1 MQLQYPLEEKIG
13 SPDLLVGRKKEFAS
27 FNKWIGRMPHK
38 LSKSR
43 VILARRKS
51 GKTSFVQRIFNQV
64 WSQNGTV
71 VPFFLDIADEAI
83 WYPEFA
89 RKYYS
94 HFMSQY
100 ISFLERDTSLV
111 RNPLSLDD
119 IRAYAKTNKDID
131 FVVRDVERFWQHE
144 ERGQHYFMWEIASHA
159 PHRYA
164 SLSGLDDRT
173 TRRFL
178 VILDEFQNIATHVYR
193 NQAFQGTPHKTM
205 PGSFHS
211 LSESKVAPMLVTG
224 SYPGILLEIM
234 ANYLEAGRLSIFRM
248 KPSLEPKHGLEAVYR
263 YAQFYHEPIKDETAE
278 YINELCMSDPF
289 LISCVISNELE
300 GKDLTKR
307 NGVSKAVA
315 YELSHFES
323 EMSKTWNEYLR
334 RTFERTNGVTTKKLM
349 LFLNKNSEQDYRP
362 SDLKSELNLTLSEEE
377 IYERLEVLMAS
388 DVIRQGQSAFRFRG
402 LEDGTLNLILR
413 NHFEEEIEGVRPDF
427 IGEFE
432 AQLKA
437 ERAETRKW
445 RGLANDFKGRL
456 AEIKLAFVFRSKQ
469 QMGQPLNLTD
479 YFTDVADTRPLKLVS
494 VMERVSHRL
503 LNGDG
508 EEIDIIAK
516 ADDGRVVMVE
526 VRDRKDKTGTKPVMG
541 LQTNALDY
549 AEQYG
554 VAVLPAFLSLSGFTE
569 EAIEF
574 CKANGIAIAR
584 ENLTI

>member
-1 MQLQYPLEEKIG
+1 
-13 SPDLLVGRKKEFAS
+13 DLLVGRKKEFAS
-27 FNKWIGRMPHK
+27 FDKWTSKIPNE

-51 GKTSFVQRIFNQV
+51 GKTSFVQRIFNQL
-64 WSQNGTV
+64 WSQNSTV
-71 VPFFLDIADEAI
+71 IPFYFDIKDRET
-83 WYPEFA
+83 WYPNFA
-89 RKYYS
+89 VEYYRA
-94 HFMSQY
+94 FASQY
-100 ISFLERDTSLV
+100 ISFLERDGELV
-111 RNPLSLDD
+111 SRRLTLEQ
-119 IRAYAKTNKDID
+119 IRTYGKETGNRYL
-131 FVVRDVERFWQHE
+131 VHDVESLWDDE
-144 ERGQHYFMWEIASHA
+144 KKGYYDSMWTTACEAPHSHA
-159 PHRYA
+159 
-164 SLSGLDDRT
+164 SVSGLDSTINNGRKY
-173 TRRFL
+173 RFL
-178 VILDEFQNIATHVYR
+178 VILDEFQNIANYVYR
-193 NQAFQGTPHKTM
+193 DEACANRPMHSM

-224 SYPGILLEIM
+224 SYPGILLDIM

-248 KPSLEPKHGLEAVYR
+248 KPFLEPKHGLEAVYR
-263 YAQFYHEPIKDETAE
+263 YAQMHNEPIQDETAE

-289 LISCVISNELE
+289 LISCVISNEME
-300 GKDLTKR
+300 DKDLTKR
-307 NGVSKAVA
+307 KGVIKTVN
-315 YELSHFES
+315 YELSNFES

-334 RTFERTNGVTTKKLM
+334 RTFERTNGTITKKLM

-362 SDLKSELNLTLSEEE
+362 SDLKTELNLTLSEEE

-388 DVIRQGQSAFRFRG
+388 DVIRQGVSAFRFRG

-413 NHFEEEIEGVRPDF
+413 NHFEEEIDGVRPDF

-437 ERAETRKW
+437 ERAETNKW

-456 AEIKLAFVFRSKQ
+456 AEMKMAFVFRGKQ
-469 QMGQPLNLTD
+469 QAGQPINLAD
-479 YFTDVADTRPLKLVS
+479 YFTNITDTHPLTIVS
-494 VMERVSHRL
+494 VMERISHRM

-549 AEQYG
+549 AAQYG
-554 VAVLPAFLSLSGFTE
+554 VTVLPAFLSLSGFTE
-569 EAIEF
+569 EATAF
-574 CKANGIAIAR
+574 CQANGIGMAEKVVKASAI
-584 ENLTI
+584 

>member
-1 MQLQYPLEEKIG
+1 FDKWTSKI
-13 SPDLLVGRKKEFAS
+13 PNE
-27 FNKWIGRMPHK
+27 

-51 GKTSFVQRIFNQV
+51 GKTSFVQRIFNQL

-71 VPFFLDIADEAI
+71 VPFYLDIADEAI

-89 RKYYS
+89 LKYYR

-111 RNPLSLDD
+111 RTPLKLKD
-119 IRAYAKTNKDID
+119 IHAYAKTNKDID
-131 FVVRDVERFWQHE
+131 YVVRDVESLWEHQ
-144 ERGQHYFMWEIASHA
+144 ERDEHYFMWEIASHA

-164 SLSGLDDRT
+164 SLSELDDRD

-178 VILDEFQNIATHVYR
+178 VILDEFQNIATHVFR
-193 NQAFQGTPHKTM
+193 DEACKDNPIPSM

-224 SYPGILLEIM
+224 SYPGILLDIM
-234 ANYLEAGRLSIFRM
+234 AEYLEAGRLSIFRM
-248 KPSLEPKHGLEAVYR
+248 KPYLEPKHGLEAVHR
-263 YAQFYHEPIKDETAE
+263 YAQMHNEPIKDKTAE

-289 LISCVISNELE
+289 LISCVISNEME
-300 GKDLTKR
+300 DKDLTKR
-307 NGVSKAVA
+307 SGVSKAVA
-315 YELSHFES
+315 YELSNFES

-334 RTFERTNGVTTKKLM
+334 RTFERVNGTTTKKLM

-362 SDLKSELNLTLSEEE
+362 SDLKTELNLTLSEEE

-388 DVIRQGQSAFRFRG
+388 DVIRQGVSAFRFRG

-413 NHFEEEIEGVRPDF
+413 NHFEEEIDGVRPNF

-437 ERAETRKW
+437 ERTETNRW

-456 AEIKLAFVFRSKQ
+456 AEIKMAFVFRSKQ
-469 QMGQPLNLTD
+469 QAGQSVNLAD
-479 YFTDVADTRPLKLVS
+479 YFTNITDTRPLNIIS
-494 VMERVSHRL
+494 VMERISHRL

-508 EEIDIIAK
+508 EENDIIAK

-541 LQTNALDY
+541 LQANALDY
-549 AEQYG
+549 AAQYG
-554 VAVLPAFLSLSGFTE
+554 VTVLPAFLSLSGFTG
-569 EAIEF
+569 EATEF
-574 CKANGIAIAR
+574 CKANGIGMA
-584 ENLTI
+584 EEVVNV